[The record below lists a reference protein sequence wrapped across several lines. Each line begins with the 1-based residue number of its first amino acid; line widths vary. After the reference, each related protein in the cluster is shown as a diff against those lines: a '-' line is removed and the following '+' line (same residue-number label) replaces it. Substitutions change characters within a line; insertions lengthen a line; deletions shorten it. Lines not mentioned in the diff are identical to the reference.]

1 LNSDPQ
7 TAKMIYTEII
17 NFINKTKK
25 LLHDKSVIEVNSV
38 IPLAEK
44 TVNFMSSSSDL
55 NYYAVNYYDVDDLY
69 ISHSANVAIF
79 STTIGIGLKYKLD
92 DLVLLCASGILHDV
106 GAGRIP
112 GKIVEG
118 DTDNLTKQE
127 IYFFQKHS
135 ELGYNSIKKNTPQ
148 MEHIA
153 NIAFQHHEKFNGTG
167 FPKKLK
173 GDAIHKHA
181 QIISMVDS
189 FESLI
194 HPRRHRDT
202 IVPPVGI
209 KQILQRKGNFFSTPM
224 LKALLEYISV
234 YPVGVYVKL
243 ISNEIGRVLE
253 LSPKNPLRPIVRI
266 LYNSKGQKCEPYNLN
281 LVDEH
286 LMSIKQC
293 IPMNQK

>member
-112 GKIVEG
+112 G
-118 DTDNLTKQE
+118 NLQTCRRGHSAPGLDRRQPQAA
-127 IYFFQKHS
+127 YF
-135 ELGYNSIKKNTPQ
+135 
-148 MEHIA
+148 M
-153 NIAFQHHEKFNGTG
+153 GT
-167 FPKKLK
+167 
-173 GDAIHKHA
+173 
-181 QIISMVDS
+181 
-189 FESLI
+189 
-194 HPRRHRDT
+194 
-202 IVPPVGI
+202 
-209 KQILQRKGNFFSTPM
+209 
-224 LKALLEYISV
+224 
-234 YPVGVYVKL
+234 
-243 ISNEIGRVLE
+243 
-253 LSPKNPLRPIVRI
+253 
-266 LYNSKGQKCEPYNLN
+266 
-281 LVDEH
+281 
-286 LMSIKQC
+286 
-293 IPMNQK
+293 